1 MDYNK
6 KSILGIAM
14 IAAVIGFST
23 IGTQAY
29 AETDKMVIIHNDV
42 ISSLSGCSVSY
53 WLADGTGYAKSATTT
68 DGYVVLQIPSNVV
81 SAEAECHLITGQ
93 FVASNVD
100 LDSNVPHV
108 NLFFG

>member
-6 KSILGIAM
+6 KSILA
-14 IAAVIGFST
+14 IAAIAAIVGFST
-23 IGTQAY
+23 IGTNAY
-29 AETDKMVIIHNDV
+29 AETDKMVIVHNDV

-53 WLADGTGYAKSATTT
+53 WMVDGTGNSLSATTT
-68 DGYVVLQIPSNVV
+68 DGYVVLQIPANAI

-100 LDSNVPHV
+100 LDSMIPHV